1 MSQKTA
7 DFASRASTKVSSAD
21 YHQFRDFLEHACGIL
36 LGENKQYLVASR
48 LNKIMAE
55 YAVSD
60 LRELITRMQEVT
72 QRSLKEAVID
82 AMTTNETLWFRDSH
96 PFELFKQRLL
106 PEILKNNSTGNL
118 RLWSAACSSGQEPYS
133 LSMMFNE
140 YLAANRP
147 MIRPQL
153 EIVATDLSR
162 QMLEHCKHAEYDGLS
177 LGRGLSSERQRQFFE
192 PVNDDVWRVKD
203 AIRERVRFQPLNL
216 MDSYLALGKFDAV
229 YCRNV
234 LIYFSA
240 ELKFDI
246 LLRIHA
252 TLKPG
257 GYLVLGASE
266 GLPSGLAEK
275 YQMVRCHPGIIY
287 KAI

>member
-1 MSQKTA
+1 MSRKTS
-7 DFASRASTKVSSAD
+7 DISSRSSSQVSSAD
-21 YHQFRDFLEHACGIL
+21 YQQFREFLERACGIL

-48 LNKIMAE
+48 LNRIMAE
-55 YAVSD
+55 YTIGS
-60 LRELITRMQEVT
+60 LSELITRMQKITE
-72 QRSLKEAVID
+72 RSLKEAVID

-96 PFELFKQRLL
+96 PFELFKSRLL
-106 PEILKNNSTGNL
+106 PEMLENNRTGRL
-118 RLWSAACSSGQEPYS
+118 RVWSAACSSGQEPYS

-140 YLAANRP
+140 YLALNRS
-147 MIRPQL
+147 MIKPQL
-153 EIVATDLSR
+153 EVVATDLSR
-162 QMLEHCKHAEYDGLS
+162 QMLEHCKQAEYDGLS

-192 PVNDDVWRVKD
+192 QVKGDVWRVKPD
-203 AIRERVRFQPLNL
+203 IRQRVRFQPLNL
-216 MDSYLALGKFDAV
+216 MDSYLSLGKFDAV

-240 ELKFDI
+240 DLKRDI
-246 LLRIHA
+246 LTRIHA

-266 GLPSGLAEK
+266 GLSGLADK
-275 YQMVRCHPGIIY
+275 YQMIHCHPGIIY